1 MAVLRDTLRLGVF
14 EPFAR
19 WKLSRDL
26 TLRKKQKSLRAVANG
41 TANGQAK
48 SGSNGNGHAANQ
60 GLHPSARELR
70 QVHRSVLRFAE
81 QGWSVVYYTLQ
92 WSLGLVCR
100 SFLGSGLRWLILSS
114 YSMFIVIYQRGYWIP
129 RTFGGNT
136 HTSLSRDRWNFI
148 ILLRLRFTYTRCWFS
163 MLKLGARTTF
173 KWWHITSLLSFSW
186 LRAISPISPALV
198 A

>member
-1 MAVLRDTLRLGVF
+1 MDVLYLTKRFPSYIEPFISLSYPTDTPKDPDSFPHAPYYDTGRRDLCFIITCIAVMAVLRDTLRLGVF

-100 SFLGSGLRWLILSS
+100 SFLGSGLR
-114 YSMFIVIYQRGYWIP
+114 
-129 RTFGGNT
+129 
-136 HTSLSRDRWNFI
+136 
-148 ILLRLRFTYTRCWFS
+148 
-163 MLKLGARTTF
+163 
-173 KWWHITSLLSFSW
+173 
-186 LRAISPISPALV
+186 
-198 A
+198 